1 MDPKTKTTATA
12 EIRETKAT
20 PFYATREFNDAG
32 TGRTFEKNA
41 ELTGIDAG
49 TIENYRVAG
58 LVTSEK
64 PDTEAAA

>member
-1 MDPKTKTTATA
+1 MDPKTKTTTAVATS
-12 EIRETKAT
+12 ETKAT
-20 PFYATREFNDAG
+20 PFYATREFNDSG

-49 TIENYRVAG
+49 VIENYRVAG

-64 PDTEAAA
+64 PDAEAAV